1 MAWKDELQPAS
12 FRGVPFHVDADSGAG
27 GRRGT
32 LHEYP
37 LRDTP
42 LFEDMGRKGRERSFT
57 AFVIGAEFIAAR
69 DALLE
74 ALEAPGPGEL
84 VHPTMGRLMVS
95 VPDFRYSHSKAEGGM
110 CRFEISFVE
119 SGELRYPSARVATGQ
134 QTIAA
139 AEVLE
144 ESSIG
149 AFEDVFNVAGLPA
162 WASLDAVT
170 AASDMLDTLQT
181 SLGSVGGVL
190 GSPTDV
196 LIDMLPDLI
205 GEPFELGNRVFG
217 LFSKAGAVITTAS
230 RFVQGYS
237 DADSLNYSR
246 AFTTLRLASSFG
258 PVSRPAKLTATRKR
272 VLDNRDALNALTRR
286 ALLMQAAGMTGVMP
300 LPVYDDAV
308 RLRDETMAALDD
320 ESMTADD
327 TTYLALVDLRAK
339 VYDDMTSRIANAARL
354 REIRPPEVLPALA
367 LSYDLYE
374 SLDREGE
381 IIARNRLRH
390 PGFVP
395 AEPLKVLS
403 E

>member
-170 AASDMLDTLQT
+170 AAGEMLDTLQT

-205 GEPFELGNRVFG
+205 GEPFELSNRVFG

-237 DADSLNYSR
+237 DADTLNYSR

-286 ALLMQAAGMTGVMP
+286 ALLTQAAGMTGVMP

-308 RLRDETMAALDD
+308 RLRDETMTALDD
-320 ESMTADD
+320 ESMAAYD
-327 TTYLALVDLRAK
+327 TTYLALMDLRAK